1 MGTSDDKFARIKA
14 LEIKMAALLEERQ
27 AIQKKCDSEPDPKQR
42 ALYWKRLAQIDNTL
56 RNFRSEIFSP
66 KIH

>member
-42 ALYWKRLAQIDNTL
+42 ALHWKSLAEIDN
-56 RNFRSEIFSP
+56 
-66 KIH
+66 